1 MLIEIR
7 VLSRGGQ
14 GGVTAAKMLAYA
26 GHLDGKYV
34 QAIPKYGAE
43 RKGAPIFADIRI
55 ADEHVKTHAPVIM
68 ENTHSWIVLEP
79 SLLGTIPFE
88 KLTEGTKIVIN
99 SHSVP
104 EEVKNH
110 SKLKIGIV
118 DAVTIARECGLI
130 KSGTEMVS
138 TIMLGAWVKATDLV
152 SLDSL
157 RNAIKHQ
164 FGEGSLTDANLR
176 SVEMAYNQYES
187 VA

>member
-88 KLTEGTKIVIN
+88 KLTEGTAIVVN
-99 SHSVP
+99 SHEIP
-104 EEVKNH
+104 EVLRSN

-118 DAVTIARECGLI
+118 DAVSIARECGLI

-152 SLDSL
+152 TLDSL

-164 FGEGSLTDANLR
+164 FGKGALTEANLR
-176 SVEMAYNQYES
+176 SVEMAYEQYEN